1 MYGFHHCFSPDAYHV
16 CSDSERLAVPPLK
29 QEGSQGRTFERTS
42 CGSFRMWMCFSFFH
56 PILLEGAPLAR
67 SVQKT
72 KKSEGKR
79 EKKGNNRHATS
90 IGVSRENKK
99 IWYGKW
105 EIAGYV
111 GKSLKRR
118 SSIFAHFRSFSM
130 SLSCDRRVS
139 LTGIS
144 R

>member
-1 MYGFHHCFSPDAYHV
+1 MDVLQFFPSDLAGGRAARAL
-16 CSDSERLAVPPLK
+16 CSKDE
-29 QEGSQGRTFERTS
+29 EIGRKD
-42 CGSFRMWMCFSFFH
+42 G
-56 PILLEGAPLAR
+56 
-67 SVQKT
+67 
-72 KKSEGKR
+72 
-79 EKKGNNRHATS
+79 EKKENNRHATS